1 MGHKTAQVPV
11 LRFLLKRQRRIILI
25 KIALIFKKN
34 PEGNPEKKPTVWI
47 NLVIPQKKLSFF

>member
-25 KIALIFKKN
+25 KIALIF
-34 PEGNPEKKPTVWI
+34 
-47 NLVIPQKKLSFF
+47 